1 MEIGDNFTIN
11 EIEVFR
17 EMYFISVIDG
27 GLSFIDGVTIKKVK
41 VWKSIIILDSLY
53 NQSNK
58 SYM

>member
-27 GLSFIDGVTIKKVK
+27 ELSFIDGVTIKM
-41 VWKSIIILDSLY
+41 S
-53 NQSNK
+53 
-58 SYM
+58 